1 MNQSTTTYQKA
12 NAYFAFNNQF
22 ERISHYLN
30 LSTINNFELLSK
42 LFNKKVDHNTPE
54 GRFFWKQWCIITKT
68 EKKYISKYINYKLK
82 LVKQMVKRRKSVIQN
97 INIISRCKICNKIA
111 EPDNYNYYY
120 QNNHNYYCNCKIS
133 DCDTV
138 LDVLKQKEKRK
149 KRKLEWEK
157 RKLLEKLKNINN
169 KISKSDEKIEKME
182 KMETLPKYTDMIPI
196 LKKFKEKG
204 HYKITR
210 IQATNLLNEI
220 IPLSEKE
227 KRRRLNKNHKPNN
240 NQNPNI

>member
-1 MNQSTTTYQKA
+1 MNQSMITYQKV
-12 NAYFAFNNQF
+12 NAYFAFNDQF

-42 LFNKKVDHNTPE
+42 LFNKKVDHNIPE
-54 GRFFWKQWCIITKT
+54 GRNFWKQWCIITKT
-68 EKKYISKYINYKLK
+68 EKKYTSKYINYKLK

-97 INIISRCKICNKIA
+97 VNINSICKICNKMA
-111 EPDNYNYYY
+111 QPDNYSYYY
-120 QNNHNYYCNCKIS
+120 FHDNYNYYCNCKIS
-133 DCDTV
+133 VCDTV

-157 RKLLEKLKNINN
+157 IKLLEKLKNINN

-196 LKKFKEKG
+196 LKKIKEKG
-204 HYKITR
+204 QYKRTR
-210 IQATNLLNEI
+210 TQATNLLNEI

-227 KRRRLNKNHKPNN
+227 KRYRLNKNYKPN
-240 NQNPNI
+240 